1 MLIALWYI
9 HRLVYSGIMLI
20 VPPAMYH
27 IISYH
32 NNIEQTAAGVSAG
45 FSAPVAGILFAIE
58 CGSRYLAKNGI
69 TLSSSSS
76 SQQAEAE
83 VALDRPRADIAAICL
98 AATTASIAV
107 QIGNSET
114 VMLQIRG
121 KLGIIAYSPPPLPQ
135 HIYIHSCT
143 YILVTCKS

>member
-1 MLIALWYI
+1 MVDCRMCVVALWFI
-9 HRLVYSGIMLI
+9 HRIIDHRIDRTNAHRSTTYLS
-20 VPPAMYH
+20 YH
-27 IISYH
+27 IIRY
-32 NNIEQTAAGVSAG
+32 NVIEQTAAGVAAG

-76 SQQAEAE
+76 SSQQAEVEA
-83 VALDRPRADIAAICL
+83 ALDRPRADIAAICL

-121 KLGIIAYSPPPLPQ
+121 
-135 HIYIHSCT
+135 
-143 YILVTCKS
+143 

>member
-1 MLIALWYI
+1 MA
-9 HRLVYSGIMLI
+9 
-20 VPPAMYH
+20 
-27 IISYH
+27 
-32 NNIEQTAAGVSAG
+32 AG

-76 SQQAEAE
+76 SQAE
-83 VALDRPRADIAAICL
+83 VEAALDRPRADIAAICL

-121 KLGIIAYSPPPLPQ
+121 
-135 HIYIHSCT
+135 
-143 YILVTCKS
+143 

>member
-1 MLIALWYI
+1 MYVVALWFI
-9 HRLVYSGIMLI
+9 HRITDHRIDRNNAHCSTTYVYIMR
-20 VPPAMYH
+20 YN
-27 IISYH
+27 IIK
-32 NNIEQTAAGVSAG
+32 QTAAGVAAG

-76 SQQAEAE
+76 SSQQAEAE
-83 VALDRPRADIAAICL
+83 AALDRPRADIAAICL

-121 KLGIIAYSPPPLPQ
+121 K
-135 HIYIHSCT
+135 
-143 YILVTCKS
+143 

>member
-1 MLIALWYI
+1 MCVVALWFI
-9 HRLVYSGIMLI
+9 CHRISDHHIDMTNAHCPTTFVS
-20 VPPAMYH
+20 YH
-27 IISYH
+27 IISY
-32 NNIEQTAAGVSAG
+32 NSIKQIAAGVAAG

-69 TLSSSSS
+69 TLSSASS
-76 SQQAEAE
+76 SQQTEVEA
-83 VALDRPRADIAAICL
+83 ALDRPRADIAAICL

-121 KLGIIAYSPPPLPQ
+121 
-135 HIYIHSCT
+135 
-143 YILVTCKS
+143 

>member
-1 MLIALWYI
+1 MCVVALWFI
-9 HRLVYSGIMLI
+9 CHRISDHRIDRINAHRPTTFV
-20 VPPAMYH
+20 
-27 IISYH
+27 SYH
-32 NNIEQTAAGVSAG
+32 VMQYNIIKQTAAGVAAG

-69 TLSSSSS
+69 TLSSASS
-76 SQQAEAE
+76 SQQAEVEA
-83 VALDRPRADIAAICL
+83 ALDRPRADIAAICL

-121 KLGIIAYSPPPLPQ
+121 
-135 HIYIHSCT
+135 
-143 YILVTCKS
+143 

>member
-1 MLIALWYI
+1 MIIVSIGL
-9 HRLVYSGIMLI
+9 MLI
-20 VPPAMYH
+20 VLLPLYH

-32 NNIEQTAAGVSAG
+32 IISYHIIRYNIIKQIAAGVAAG

-69 TLSSSSS
+69 TLSSASS
-76 SQQAEAE
+76 SQQTEVEA
-83 VALDRPRADIAAICL
+83 ALDRPRADIAAICL

-121 KLGIIAYSPPPLPQ
+121 KLGIMAHSLP
-135 HIYIHSCT
+135 HTRIHSN
-143 YILVTCKS
+143 ILVTCKS